1 MKIAFVSTMAASP
14 WAGSEELWIA
24 AANAA
29 LAAKHE
35 VTASVFRWPDGGVPA
50 KVAALER
57 AGAQLLWRR
66 RYGLPSLDEAAIK
79 AVNFFSGRIF
89 SRHVQLP
96 PAVGALGAGS
106 AFGNLAAAKPD
117 VVCVS
122 QGWPYDMLEAP
133 GSRTMLRQLV
143 RSGIPY
149 VIICQL
155 NLDFAHPRDV
165 VRQEVAAFYAG
176 ARRVLFV
183 SNHNLAVTERQ
194 LAVRLSQAEV
204 VTNPVNL
211 NLADHSI
218 PPWPENDGQPVRFAT
233 VARLDATQK
242 GHDILFEALS
252 RPPFRDR
259 QNWVLHL
266 FGAGEDEQYL
276 LRLCRHFGIENR
288 VEFCGYAADVRTIWR
303 EHPLL
308 LMPSRAEGTPLSL
321 IEAMLCGRPAVVTDV
336 GGNSEWVEEGVTGY
350 IAEAPTAR
358 SYGAALERAWADQAL
373 WQARG
378 RAAYDSAIAKIDR
391 DPGNTVL
398 SAIVRSAI

>member
-29 LAAKHE
+29 LTAKHE
-35 VTASVFRWPDGGVPA
+35 VIASVFRWPDGAVPP
-50 KVAALER
+50 KVAALEQ
-57 AGAQLLWRR
+57 AGARLLWRR
-66 RYGLPSLDEAAIK
+66 RYGLPSVDEAAIK
-79 AVNFFSGRIF
+79 AVNFFSGRLF
-89 SRHVQLP
+89 PRHVQLP
-96 PAVGALGAGS
+96 AAVGALGAGS
-106 AFGNLAAAKPD
+106 AFGKLAAAKPD
-117 VVCVS
+117 VLCVS

-133 GSRTMLRQLV
+133 GSTTLLRQLV

-165 VRQEVAAFYAG
+165 VRQEIAGFYAG

-183 SNHNLAVTERQ
+183 SDHNRAVTERQ
-194 LAVRLSQAEV
+194 LAVHLPQAEV

-211 NLADHSI
+211 SLPHAM
-218 PPWPENDGQPVRFAT
+218 PPWPENDGPLARFAT
-233 VARLDATQK
+233 VARLDASQK

-259 QNWVLHL
+259 ENWRLSL
-266 FGAGEDEQYL
+266 FGGGADEEYL
-276 LRLCRHFGIENR
+276 RRLCRHFGIENR
-288 VEFCGYAADVRTIWR
+288 VEFRGYVADVRNIWR
-303 EHPLL
+303 EHLL
-308 LMPSRAEGTPLSL
+308 LLLPSRAEGTPLSL

-336 GGNSEWVEEGVTGY
+336 GGNSEWIDEGMTGY
-350 IAEAPTAR
+350 IAEAPTAH
-358 SYGAALERAWADQAL
+358 SYGAALERAWADREL

-378 RAAYDSAIAKIDR
+378 RAAHDSAIAKIDHH
-391 DPGNTVL
+391 PGGTVL
-398 SAIVRSAI
+398 SALVGAGD